1 MPEKASINAVVEK
14 IFREQ
19 DPMLI
24 FASELNKFRLAEQ
37 GPLIAAAFEHL
48 QDASEMLN
56 HCAQGIYE
64 IAQKKGA
71 KAL

>member
-1 MPEKASINAVVEK
+1 MV
-14 IFREQ
+14 
-19 DPMLI
+19 I
-24 FASELNKFRLAEQ
+24 FASELNKFKLAEQ
-37 GPLIAAAFEHL
+37 GPVITAAFEHL
-48 QDASEMLN
+48 QDARELLN